1 MKNTNIYLDHAAT
14 TAVRKEVVDE
24 MTIVL
29 SENYG
34 NPSST
39 HTFGRMAKN
48 SLELARKNIA
58 KQLNCNAQEII
69 FTSGGTEG
77 INLVLQAAVRD
88 LKINRIISAKTEHH
102 AVLHTLEALEKRNN
116 NIIVDFISIQKD
128 GSIDF
133 ANLTQLLSE
142 EKGKT
147 LVCLMHVNNETGTI
161 LNLERA
167 TAICQQYNALF
178 FSDTVQSM
186 GKLPIDLQLIPIDF
200 LVASAH
206 KFYGPKGV
214 GFVFIRKKNSIQSLL
229 YGGEQEKKIRPGT
242 EPLPQI
248 IGMSL
253 ALSMAYDN
261 IVSEKK
267 TIATLKKYLL
277 QELETHFLGFK
288 INGSIDGIDN
298 ILNVLLPIDDS
309 KTALILFHLDMK
321 GIAVSR
327 GSACQSGSIKPSH
340 VLKEMLSEADLK
352 KPSLRISLS
361 HLNTKNDIDCFIQA
375 LKTI

>member
-1 MKNTNIYLDHAAT
+1 MLENKNIYLDHAAT
-14 TAVRKEVVDE
+14 TAIRKEVVDE

-88 LKINRIISAKTEHH
+88 LKINRIISTKTEHH
-102 AVLHTLEALEKRNN
+102 AVLHTLEALEKRNDV
-116 NIIVDFISIQKD
+116 IVDFIPVEKD
-128 GSIDF
+128 GSINF
-133 ANLTQLLSE
+133 ADLTQLLSE

-147 LVCLMHVNNETGTI
+147 LVCLMHVNNEIGTI
-161 LNLERA
+161 LNLEK
-167 TAICQQYNALF
+167 TASICQQYKALF
-178 FSDTVQSM
+178 FSDTVQSI
-186 GKLPIDLQLIPIDF
+186 GKLPIDLQLNPIDF

-214 GFVFIRKKNSIQSLL
+214 GFVYIRKKNILGSLL
-229 YGGEQEKKIRPGT
+229 YGGEQEKKLRPGT

-248 IGMSL
+248 VGMSM
-253 ALSMAYDN
+253 ALSMAYEN

-277 QELETHFLGFK
+277 QELETNFLGFR
-288 INGSIDGIDN
+288 INGSLDGIDN